1 LEARCKEWN
10 SLENGYHSQLSEK
23 DAEIRHLLLQVDLA
37 SQSNVEEVAHTRQLI
52 QESMREMEAHKAKR
66 LAARN
71 EMITLAK
78 VGSDADIGCRCNM
91 CTVVPQSLERAQA
104 DGDEV
109 KAQLQFVLGP
119 MVAEQVIGAS
129 VTCRT
134 VVHIRHLLHV
144 VCGPC
149 RPVDWRTWFAT
160 WKRWPST

>member
-1 LEARCKEWN
+1 LEARSKEWN

-91 CTVVPQSLERAQA
+91 CTVVPNPHRAWS
-104 DGDEV
+104 
-109 KAQLQFVLGP
+109 GP
-119 MVAEQVIGAS
+119 RQTETRS
-129 VTCRT
+129 
-134 VVHIRHLLHV
+134 RHSFSSSWALWWLS
-144 VCGPC
+144 
-149 RPVDWRTWFAT
+149 R
-160 WKRWPST
+160 